1 MRGAGFQVEARNV
14 SQAELE
20 EVARTSGVPDSL
32 ITCHTAQVNGLVV
45 EGHVPAAT
53 IKRFLRERPPGM
65 AGIGVAGMPAGS
77 PGMEAGDRREPY
89 NVVAFGRDGRT
100 RVYERH

>member
-14 SQAELE
+14 NANELDR
-20 EVARTSGVPDSL
+20 VAHDSGVPDSL
-32 ITCHTAQVNGLVV
+32 VTCHTAQVGGFVV
-45 EGHVPAAT
+45 EGHVPAET
-53 IKRFLRERPPGM
+53 VKRFLRERPAGF

-77 PGMEAGDRREPY
+77 PGMEQGNRREAY
-89 NVVAFGRDGRT
+89 NVVAFGRDGRS